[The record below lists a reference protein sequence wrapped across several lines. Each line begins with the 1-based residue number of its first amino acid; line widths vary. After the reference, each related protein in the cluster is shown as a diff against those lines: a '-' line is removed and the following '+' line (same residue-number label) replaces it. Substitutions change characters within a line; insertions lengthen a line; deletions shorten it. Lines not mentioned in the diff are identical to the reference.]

1 MGHPVLCNYQY
12 YYNGLIS
19 IQAKGEG
26 AIKQDLEQIREK
38 LDGIEKALKK
48 EGYSIPAKVPEE
60 KPSSLKVP
68 EANPKKKLSSNSVRI
83 VEPTDLKVRDELK
96 NPLW

>member
-1 MGHPVLCNYQY
+1 M
-12 YYNGLIS
+12 
-19 IQAKGEG
+19 
-26 AIKQDLEQIREK
+26 
-38 LDGIEKALKK
+38 DGIEKALKK

-68 EANPKKKLSSNSVRI
+68 DAQTSRNKKLSSNSVRI